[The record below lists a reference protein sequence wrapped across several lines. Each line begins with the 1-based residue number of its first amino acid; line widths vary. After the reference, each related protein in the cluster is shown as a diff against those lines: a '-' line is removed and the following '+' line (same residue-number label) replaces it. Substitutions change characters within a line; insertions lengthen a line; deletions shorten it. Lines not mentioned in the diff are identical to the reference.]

1 MVYKS
6 VDHGKLWS
14 ICEINY
20 NIYTKAKGAIELL
33 GGLGGM
39 LPQKILQS

>member
-1 MVYKS
+1 MENCGRFVKS
-6 VDHGKLWS
+6 TT
-14 ICEINY
+14 
-20 NIYTKAKGAIELL
+20 IYAKAKGAIELL